1 MGARRRLIDSR
12 MIRDVGG
19 ARLAVGILVAFGLAS
34 AATVVVQAV
43 TLARLLTSAFGETEH
58 ADRTLLLIW
67 LAGAATAR
75 AGLALGGELVA
86 NLAATSSKARF
97 RSLLVSAALECSPRP
112 DTISTGDVATLAGR
126 GLDALDVYIGRCIPD
141 LVLAAVAPL
150 MLVVAVGALDWLS
163 ALVLLCVLA
172 LFPVFGALVGRA
184 GAQLA
189 RERWQQVRALG
200 SHLLDLFEGLPVL
213 KAFGR
218 SSDERER
225 VRQAGEAL
233 RSASIATL
241 RVAFLSALV
250 LDTLASV
257 AVALVA
263 VPLGLRLLHGSIG
276 LVPALTV
283 LIIAPEV
290 FVPLRR
296 ASAEFHESSEGLAAA
311 ADAYSMIDSA
321 TTPTTTTP
329 TSPTPTAPTPT
340 SVTGYVLEA
349 PDPRQVPLT
358 LSSVSYAFHGSSW
371 PVLTDC
377 TLAIAPGE
385 TVVVLGPN
393 GAGKSTLLAVVLGLL
408 APDSGS
414 ICVGGLDLR
423 QIELANWR
431 SRLAYLP
438 DRPAI
443 LSATLA
449 ENLRVADPNASDDQ
463 LAKTLVAVGA
473 KDLLGSLPHGLKTPI
488 GEGERPVSTGERQ
501 RIGLARIVLHEA
513 SLYVLD
519 EPTVHL
525 DPDAEQEA
533 IEALRTRLA
542 GRSAIVVT
550 HRSAPLVLADRICE
564 LRDGKI
570 VDPGGLEANRV
581 SSPGDA

>member
-34 AATVVVQAV
+34 TATVVVQAV
-43 TLARLLTSAFGETEH
+43 ALARLLASAFGEAEH

-86 NLAATSSKARF
+86 NFAATSSKARF

-112 DTISTGDVATLAGR
+112 GAISTGDVATLAGR

-150 MLVVAVGALDWLS
+150 VLVIAVGALDWLS

-283 LIIAPEV
+283 LIIAPEI

-311 ADAYSMIDSA
+311 ADAYSMIDS
-321 TTPTTTTP
+321 
-329 TSPTPTAPTPT
+329 SPTPTSPTPT

-473 KDLLGSLPHGLKTPI
+473 KDLLGSLTDGLKTPI
-488 GEGERPVSTGERQ
+488 GEGKRPVSTGERQ

-550 HRSAPLVLADRICE
+550 HRSAPLELADRVCE